1 MLRGLPRPSIHRL
14 SKLHVIQPVG
24 LAFAAGIT
32 GKAHQRRQRKA
43 NVPRRPLKGFA
54 MKRASLVLT
63 LALAS
68 ALAIVPA
75 SAQTL
80 KAVKDRG
87 AVLCGVSQGLPGF
100 SSPDDKGNWTGLDVD
115 VCRAIAAAVFNDATK
130 VKFVPLSAKDRFTA
144 LQSGEIDVLSRNT
157 TWTLSRDTSLGANF
171 TGVTYY
177 DGQGFLVKKS
187 LKVNSALELNS
198 ASVCVQ
204 TGTTTEQNLAD
215 YFKGNNMKYEVIA
228 FGTADESVKAYE
240 SGRCDVFTSDVSQ
253 LYAERLKLSN
263 PADHAVLPEV
273 ISKEPLGPMVR
284 HGDDQWFDVVKWTL
298 FAMVNAEELGV
309 TQKNVDEMAKS
320 DKPEL
325 KRAFGTD
332 GNLGE
337 QLGLTK
343 VWLSRIVKAVGNY
356 GEAFEPRNPPSQF
369 VIKLQR
375 ALGGRAGWSGFVVQL
390 LFVAVLAWISYEIV
404 ANARANLQAQRITAG
419 FGFLQNTAGFDVSQ
433 SLIPYTG
440 SDTYTR
446 VFLVGLVNT
455 LLVSV
460 IGIFFATVI
469 GFIVALGRL
478 SPNWL
483 LSRISGGYVELIRN
497 LPLLF
502 QILFWYLAVL
512 AALPSP
518 RQSISVL

>member
-1 MLRGLPRPSIHRL
+1 LSGLRVKLPI
-14 SKLHVIQPVG
+14 G
-24 LAFAAGIT
+24 LAFAAMDHWVGPSARAMISRCSRT
-32 GKAHQRRQRKA
+32 T
-43 NVPRRPLKGFA
+43 LKGFA
-54 MKRASLVLT
+54 MKRASLVFT
-63 LALAS
+63 LALAAGFS
-68 ALAIVPA
+68 TQAAT
-75 SAQTL
+75 AQTL
-80 KAVKDRG
+80 KTVKDRG
-87 AVLCGVSQGLPGF
+87 MLSCGVSQGLPGF

-115 VCRAIAAAVFNDATK
+115 ICRAVAAAIFNDATK
-130 VKFVPLSAKDRFTA
+130 IKFVPLSAKDRFTA

-228 FGTADESVKAYE
+228 FASADETVKAYE

-253 LYAERLKLSN
+253 LYAERLKLAN

-284 HGDDQWFDVVKWTL
+284 HGDDQWFDIVKWVL
-298 FAMVNAEELGV
+298 FAMVDAEELGV
-309 TQKNVDEMAKS
+309 TQKNVDDMAKS

-343 VWLSRIVKAVGNY
+343 DWVSRIVKAVGNY
-356 GEAFEPRNPPSQF
+356 GESFDRNVGAGSKLGIARGLNQLWNKGGIQYAPP
-369 VIKLQR
+369 
-375 ALGGRAGWSGFVVQL
+375 
-390 LFVAVLAWISYEIV
+390 
-404 ANARANLQAQRITAG
+404 
-419 FGFLQNTAGFDVSQ
+419 
-433 SLIPYTG
+433 
-440 SDTYTR
+440 
-446 VFLVGLVNT
+446 
-455 LLVSV
+455 
-460 IGIFFATVI
+460 
-469 GFIVALGRL
+469 
-478 SPNWL
+478 
-483 LSRISGGYVELIRN
+483 IR
-497 LPLLF
+497 
-502 QILFWYLAVL
+502 
-512 AALPSP
+512 
-518 RQSISVL
+518 